1 MLIKNDFHYPVIL
14 KLKGKKCVIIGG
26 GEVAARKLNILCEAG
41 AKVTIVAPEF
51 CDLLQKAARKYQCQL
66 INDCYNVRY
75 LQQAFIVIAATNDVA
90 VNRQITAAAPL
101 LCNNITEPELSNFTV
116 PSSFTQGDITVAL
129 ATGGMPA
136 FTSMLKKRLQ
146 EVITPDI
153 AAFNDFLRQQ
163 RHIVQQIPS
172 TPAQRTT
179 FWRQILTDDL
189 INLVAAGHAAQAK
202 ENILDAISSFRSQSQ
217 NGPR

>member
-1 MLIKNDFHYPVIL
+1 MLIENNFHYPVIL
-14 KLKGKKCVIIGG
+14 KLTGKKCVIIGG

-75 LQQAFIVIAATNDVA
+75 LQQAFIVIAATNDKA
-90 VNRQITAAAPL
+90 VNRQITTDAPL

-116 PSSFTQGDITVAL
+116 PSSFTKGDITVAL

-136 FTSMLKKRLQ
+136 FTRMLKKRLQ

>member
-1 MLIKNDFHYPVIL
+1 MLIENNFHYPAIL
-14 KLKGKKCVIIGG
+14 RLKGKKCVIVGG
-26 GEVAARKLNILCEAG
+26 GQVAARKLVTLCEAG
-41 AKVTIVAPEF
+41 AEVTVVAPEL
-51 CDLLQKAARKYQCQL
+51 CAELLKEAEKHSCQL
-66 INDCYNVRY
+66 IKDYYKAEY
-75 LQQAFIVIAATNDVA
+75 LQQAFIVIAATNDA
-90 VNRQITAAAPL
+90 AINRQITDAAPL
-101 LCNNITEPELSNFTV
+101 LCNNITEPELSNFIV

-136 FTSMLKKRLQ
+136 FTRMLKKRLQ

-153 AAFNDFLRQQ
+153 ASFNDFLRQQ
-163 RHIVQQIPS
+163 RHIVQQISS
-172 TPAQRTT
+172 TPAQRTA

>member
-1 MLIKNDFHYPVIL
+1 MLIENNFHYPVML
-14 KLKGKKCVIIGG
+14 KLTGKKCVIIGG
-26 GEVAARKLNILCEAG
+26 GEVAARKLNTLCEAG
-41 AKVTIVAPEF
+41 AEVTIVAPEF

-90 VNRQITAAAPL
+90 VNRQITTDAPL

-136 FTSMLKKRLQ
+136 FTRMLKKRLQ

>member
-1 MLIKNDFHYPVIL
+1 M
-14 KLKGKKCVIIGG
+14 
-26 GEVAARKLNILCEAG
+26 
-41 AKVTIVAPEF
+41 
-51 CDLLQKAARKYQCQL
+51 
-66 INDCYNVRY
+66 
-75 LQQAFIVIAATNDVA
+75 
-90 VNRQITAAAPL
+90 
-101 LCNNITEPELSNFTV
+101 

-136 FTSMLKKRLQ
+136 FTRMLKKRLQ

-153 AAFNDFLRQQ
+153 ASFNDFLRQQ

-172 TPAQRTT
+172 TPAQRTAL
-179 FWRQILTDDL
+179 WRQILTDDL

>member
-1 MLIKNDFHYPVIL
+1 M
-14 KLKGKKCVIIGG
+14 
-26 GEVAARKLNILCEAG
+26 
-41 AKVTIVAPEF
+41 
-51 CDLLQKAARKYQCQL
+51 
-66 INDCYNVRY
+66 
-75 LQQAFIVIAATNDVA
+75 A

-136 FTSMLKKRLQ
+136 FTRMMKNRLQ

-153 AAFNDFLRQQ
+153 ASFNDFLRQQ

-172 TPAQRTT
+172 TPAQLTA

-189 INLVAAGHAAQAK
+189 IN
-202 ENILDAISSFRSQSQ
+202 
-217 NGPR
+217 

>member
-1 MLIKNDFHYPVIL
+1 MLIENNFHYPVIL
-14 KLKGKKCVIIGG
+14 KLTGKKCVIIGG
-26 GEVAARKLNILCEAG
+26 GEVAARKLNTLCEAG
-41 AKVTIVAPEF
+41 AEVTIVAPEF

-75 LQQAFIVIAATNDVA
+75 LQQAFIVIAATNDKA
-90 VNRQITAAAPL
+90 VNRQITTDAPL

-136 FTSMLKKRLQ
+136 FTRMLKKRLQ

>member
-1 MLIKNDFHYPVIL
+1 MLIENNFHYPVIL
-14 KLKGKKCVIIGG
+14 KLTGKKCVIIGG
-26 GEVAARKLNILCEAG
+26 GEVAARKLNTLCEAG
-41 AKVTIVAPEF
+41 AEVTIVAPEF

-75 LQQAFIVIAATNDVA
+75 LQQAFVVIAATNDVA

-136 FTSMLKKRLQ
+136 FTRMLKKRLQ

>member
-1 MLIKNDFHYPVIL
+1 MLIENNFHYPAIL

-26 GEVAARKLNILCEAG
+26 GQVAARKLVTLCEAG
-41 AKVTIVAPEF
+41 ANVTVVAPEF
-51 CDLLQKAARKYQCQL
+51 CALLKEAAQKHSCQL
-66 INDCYNVRY
+66 LEDYYKAEY

-136 FTSMLKKRLQ
+136 FTRMLKKRLQ

-153 AAFNDFLRQQ
+153 ASFNDF
-163 RHIVQQIPS
+163 
-172 TPAQRTT
+172 
-179 FWRQILTDDL
+179 
-189 INLVAAGHAAQAK
+189 
-202 ENILDAISSFRSQSQ
+202 
-217 NGPR
+217 

>member
-1 MLIKNDFHYPVIL
+1 MLIENNFHYPVIL
-14 KLKGKKCVIIGG
+14 KLTGKKCVIIGG
-26 GEVAARKLNILCEAG
+26 GEVAARKLNTLCEAG
-41 AKVTIVAPEF
+41 AEVTIVAPEF

-75 LQQAFIVIAATNDVA
+75 LQQAFVVIAATNDVA

-136 FTSMLKKRLQ
+136 FTRMLKKRLQ

-153 AAFNDFLRQQ
+153 VAFNDFLRQQ

>member
-1 MLIKNDFHYPVIL
+1 MLIENNFHYPVML
-14 KLKGKKCVIIGG
+14 KLTGKKCVIIGG
-26 GEVAARKLNILCEAG
+26 GEVAARKLNTLCEAG
-41 AKVTIVAPEF
+41 AEVTIVAPEF

>member
-1 MLIKNDFHYPVIL
+1 MLIENNFHYPAIL

-26 GEVAARKLNILCEAG
+26 GQVAARKLITLCEAG
-41 AKVTIVAPEF
+41 AEVTVIAPEF
-51 CDLLQKAARKYQCQL
+51 CSELITAATKYPCQLQKDYYKDKY
-66 INDCYNVRY
+66 I
-75 LQQAFIVIAATNDVA
+75 QQAFVVIAATNDVA

-129 ATGGMPA
+129 ASGGMPA
-136 FTSMLKKRLQ
+136 FTRMLKKRLQ

-153 AAFNDFLRQQ
+153 ASLNDFLRQQ

-172 TPAQRTT
+172 TPAQRTA

-189 INLVAAGHAAQAK
+189 IYLVAAGHAAQAK
-202 ENILDAISSFRSQSQ
+202 ENILVAISSFRSQSQ

>member
-1 MLIKNDFHYPVIL
+1 MLIENNFHYPVML
-14 KLKGKKCVIIGG
+14 KLKGKQCVIIGG
-26 GEVAARKLNILCEAG
+26 GEVAARKLNTLCEAG
-41 AKVTIVAPEF
+41 AKVTIVAPQ
-51 CDLLQKAARKYQCQL
+51 CCAMLQETAQKYHCQL
-66 INDCYNVRY
+66 INDCYKKQY
-75 LQQAFIVIAATNDVA
+75 LLHAFIVIAATNDA
-90 VNRQITAAAPL
+90 NINRQVTTEAPL

-136 FTSMLKKRLQ
+136 FTRILKQKLQ
-146 EVITPDI
+146 QVITPDM
-153 AAFNDFLRQQ
+153 AAFNDFLRKQ
-163 RHIVQQIPS
+163 RRVVQQIPS
-172 TPAQRTT
+172 TPAQRTA
-179 FWRQILTDDL
+179 FWRGLLTKDM

>member
-1 MLIKNDFHYPVIL
+1 MLIENNFHYPVML
-14 KLKGKKCVIIGG
+14 KLKGKQCVIIGG
-26 GEVAARKLNILCEAG
+26 GEVAARKLNTLCEAG
-41 AKVTIVAPEF
+41 AKVTIVAPQ
-51 CDLLQKAARKYQCQL
+51 CCAMLQETAQKYHCQL
-66 INDCYNVRY
+66 INDCYKKQY
-75 LQQAFIVIAATNDVA
+75 LQHAFIVIAATNDA
-90 VNRQITAAAPL
+90 NINRQVTTEAPL

-136 FTSMLKKRLQ
+136 FTRMLKKRLQ
-146 EVITPDI
+146 EVISPDM

-163 RHIVQQIPS
+163 RLLVQQIPS
-172 TPAQRTT
+172 TPAQRTA

-189 INLVAAGHAAQAK
+189 INLVAAGYAAQAK